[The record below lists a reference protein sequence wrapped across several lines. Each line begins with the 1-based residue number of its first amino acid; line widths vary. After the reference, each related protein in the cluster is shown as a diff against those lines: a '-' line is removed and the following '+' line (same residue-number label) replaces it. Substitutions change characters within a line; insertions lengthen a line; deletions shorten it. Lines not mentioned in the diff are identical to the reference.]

1 MNIFITGASSGI
13 GYQTALQFART
24 GAHRIVVVARNEE
37 KLLQLKKDCE
47 FQGAGATVYPIV
59 INLRSPNLTI
69 IKETMRSI
77 VGGLDVVI
85 NNAGFLVNKP
95 FAAITAEELRESYEV
110 NVQAPFLLTQML
122 LPFLRKGNNPQ
133 IVNIGS
139 MGGVNATAKFKG
151 LSAYSSSKGALSIL
165 SECLAEELK
174 EEGIRVN
181 CLALGSVNTEMLKR
195 AFPGYE
201 ANHEAA
207 DMAEFIVN
215 FIEQT
220 SSFFNGKTIQV
231 SSTTP

>member
-1 MNIFITGASSGI
+1 MKNNNFRADHVGS
-13 GYQTALQFART
+13 LLRT
-24 GAHRIVVVARNEE
+24 PEV
-37 KLLQLKKDCE
+37 
-47 FQGAGATVYPIV
+47 
-59 INLRSPNLTI
+59 
-69 IKETMRSI
+69 KENRDKWKN
-77 VGGLDVVI
+77 GQ
-85 NNAGFLVNKP
+85 
-95 FAAITAEELRESYEV
+95 ITAEELRESYEV